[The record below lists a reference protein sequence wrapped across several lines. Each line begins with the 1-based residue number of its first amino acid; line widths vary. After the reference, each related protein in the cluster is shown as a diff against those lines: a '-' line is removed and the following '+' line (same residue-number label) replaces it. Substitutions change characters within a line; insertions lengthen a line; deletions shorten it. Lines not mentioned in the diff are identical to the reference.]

1 MEIIEVIN
9 VIKIAIMIIDFIF
22 EPNQMIMMGPND
34 TLGKLLKMVKKGSNI
49 LDNLLDSQRKDAIII
64 LNIVVNMNDNKT
76 S

>member
-49 LDNLLDSQRKDAIII
+49 LDNLLDNQRKDAIII
-64 LNIVVNMNDNKT
+64 LNIVVNINDNKT

>member
-49 LDNLLDSQRKDAIII
+49 LDNLLDNQRKDAIIM
-64 LNIVVNMNDNKT
+64 LNIVVNINDNKT